1 MKEIN
6 KFFYKITFL
15 IFFVFSAQAES
26 KVLSIGNSEA
36 KVTIKVFSSLTC
48 PHCANFHSNIY
59 EMLKKDY
66 IDRGLVKFEHHAFPL
81 DLAALNAEIIVRCQD
96 NNNKKFELLTEIYKK
111 QTTWAVGSDIKKINE
126 LIKKIGVNF
135 NLSNEKMDT
144 CLENDT
150 VQDEILEQRI
160 EAQKEY
166 KIESTP
172 TIIINEKKYSGK
184 INYKEFKKNIDKKLS
199 MNFKQLEITGFKSF
213 SEKTTFFIEKGLTGI
228 VGPNGCGKSNI
239 VESLRWCMGE
249 NSAKSMR
256 GSGMEDVIF
265 SGTSN
270 RPSKNISE
278 VSLLLDNQNKEG
290 PAQYEE
296 FDEISIKRKIE
307 KDKGSKYYINDKEVR
322 ARDVQTFFADL
333 STGAHS
339 PSLISQG
346 RIGQLVTAKPIERK
360 SILEEAAGISGIH
373 ARRQEA
379 ETRLNAAENNLKRA
393 DELKKQQ
400 QKQLDNLKKQAEEA
414 TRYKEISGEIKQ
426 IEAGLYFL
434 KISEIEKDKKQILE
448 KLSELDDEISA
459 ISIDFNHNN
468 TLLEEENKKLSPLR
482 DKKMESAAK
491 LQKLNLD
498 MENLVEEESRVKSL
512 QDKLEKSIKT
522 IESDL
527 ERERSI
533 SLDADLNEKRLSEE
547 KDALLKTENE
557 LLTVETNSTKE
568 LKESKNLLD
577 GLQSQLDSMLDQ
589 IEKDI
594 DEDKKLLKETF
605 RELKQLVK
613 KITSSQEE
621 YAEKY
626 GKDRS
631 IQSDSIK
638 RKERIKNIDVE
649 LKNWRNL
656 KSNSEKMNS
665 ELSNRK
671 NKLFLELNDNQKN
684 PERIATSKGQN
695 LQNLENTKKRNEEIE
710 NELIAAEKKY
720 NLINQNLKEI
730 QIKLSDLKENK
741 ARNEATVEGI
751 ENRKKD
757 LLHSV
762 KNELNINDEASL
774 LPQSDLNNISPNDL
788 PTLEEQSQKVEKA
801 KKKRESLGSVNLR
814 ADEETKKY
822 ETEIKKMEDDRAD
835 LFSAIVKL
843 KSSIDELNQ
852 KGRERLL
859 EAFTKVNRKFNEVYT
874 KLFNGGTA
882 KIELVDS
889 DDPLE
894 AGLEMYVS
902 PPGKRLQ
909 SISLL
914 SGGEQALT
922 AMSLVFAVFLV
933 NPSPI
938 CVLDEVDA
946 PLDDANVTRF
956 CSLLDELTKITKTKF
971 IIITHHALTMSR
983 MHRLYGVTMAEQG
996 VSQLVSVDLQK
1007 AEELV
1012 A

>member
-1 MKEIN
+1 
-6 KFFYKITFL
+6 
-15 IFFVFSAQAES
+15 
-26 KVLSIGNSEA
+26 
-36 KVTIKVFSSLTC
+36 
-48 PHCANFHSNIY
+48 
-59 EMLKKDY
+59 
-66 IDRGLVKFEHHAFPL
+66 
-81 DLAALNAEIIVRCQD
+81 
-96 NNNKKFELLTEIYKK
+96 
-111 QTTWAVGSDIKKINE
+111 
-126 LIKKIGVNF
+126 
-135 NLSNEKMDT
+135 
-144 CLENDT
+144 
-150 VQDEILEQRI
+150 
-160 EAQKEY
+160 
-166 KIESTP
+166 
-172 TIIINEKKYSGK
+172 
-184 INYKEFKKNIDKKLS
+184 
-199 MNFKQLEITGFKSF
+199 MNFKKLEITGFKSF
-213 SEKTTFFIEKGLTGI
+213 SEKTTFLIENGLTGI

-270 RPSKNISE
+270 KPSKNLSE
-278 VSLLLDNQNKEG
+278 VTLLLNNQNKEG
-290 PAQYEE
+290 PAQYKE
-296 FDEISIKRKIE
+296 FDEISVRRKIE
-307 KDKGSKYYINDKEVR
+307 RDKGSKYYINDKEVR

-346 RIGQLVTAKPIERK
+346 RIGQLVTSKPIERK

-393 DELKKQQ
+393 DDLKKQQ

-414 TRYKEISGEIKQ
+414 TRYKEISKEIKK
-426 IEAGLYFL
+426 IEAGLYYL
-434 KISEIEKDKKQILE
+434 KISEIEKGKDLIVE
-448 KLSELDDEISA
+448 KLSEIDDDISA
-459 ISIDFNHNN
+459 VNIDFNHNN
-468 TLLEEENKKLSPLR
+468 TLLDEENKKLAPLR

-498 MENLVEEESRVKSL
+498 MSNLVEEENRVKSL
-512 QDKLEKSIKT
+512 QEKLEKSIKT

-527 ERERSI
+527 DRERSI
-533 SLDADLNEKRLSEE
+533 SLDADLNEKRISKE
-547 KDALLKTENE
+547 KGELLKTENE
-557 LLTVETNSTKE
+557 LLNVETSSSKE
-568 LKESKNLLD
+568 LKTSKA
-577 GLQSQLDSMLDQ
+577 QLDALQVQLESILDQ

-594 DEDKKLLKETF
+594 DDDKKLSKNSFKEL
-605 RELKQLVK
+605 RSLIK
-613 KITSSQEE
+613 KITSSQED
-621 YAEKY
+621 YAEKF
-626 GKDRS
+626 GKDKS

-638 RKERIKNIDVE
+638 RKERIKNIDIE
-649 LKNWRNL
+649 LENWRNL
-656 KSNSEKMNS
+656 KSNSEKMTS
-665 ELSNRK
+665 ELTDRK
-671 NKLFLELNDNQKN
+671 NKLLVELNDNQKN

-695 LQNLENTKKRNEEIE
+695 LQNLENTKKTNEEIQD
-710 NELIAAEKKY
+710 ELIKAEKKY
-720 NLINQNLKEI
+720 NAINQNLKEI
-730 QIKLSDLKENK
+730 QLKLSGLKENK
-741 ARNEATVEGI
+741 ARNEATIEGM

-757 LLHSV
+757 LLYSI
-762 KNELNINDEASL
+762 KNELYIDNENSI
-774 LPQSDLNNISPNDL
+774 LPQSDLSNISVDNL
-788 PTLEEQSQKVEKA
+788 PTIEEQSLKIEKV
-801 KKKRESLGSVNLR
+801 KKQRESLGSVNLR

-835 LFSAIVKL
+835 LYSAIVKL
-843 KSSIDELNQ
+843 KTSIDELNQ

-909 SISLL
+909 SITLL

-922 AMSLVFAVFLV
+922 ALSLVFAVFLV

-938 CVLDEVDA
+938 CILDEVDA

-971 IIITHHALTMSR
+971 VIITHHALTMSR

>member
-1 MKEIN
+1 MK
-6 KFFYKITFL
+6 
-15 IFFVFSAQAES
+15 
-26 KVLSIGNSEA
+26 
-36 KVTIKVFSSLTC
+36 
-48 PHCANFHSNIY
+48 
-59 EMLKKDY
+59 
-66 IDRGLVKFEHHAFPL
+66 
-81 DLAALNAEIIVRCQD
+81 
-96 NNNKKFELLTEIYKK
+96 
-111 QTTWAVGSDIKKINE
+111 
-126 LIKKIGVNF
+126 
-135 NLSNEKMDT
+135 
-144 CLENDT
+144 
-150 VQDEILEQRI
+150 
-160 EAQKEY
+160 
-166 KIESTP
+166 
-172 TIIINEKKYSGK
+172 
-184 INYKEFKKNIDKKLS
+184 FKKLDIA
-199 MNFKQLEITGFKSF
+199 GFKSF
-213 SEKTTFFIEKGLTGI
+213 SDKTTFLIEEGLTGI

-278 VSLLLDNQNKEG
+278 VTLLLDNQNKEG
-290 PAQYEE
+290 PPQFKDFEE
-296 FDEISIKRKIE
+296 VSVRRKIE

-322 ARDVQTFFADL
+322 ARDVQTLFADL

-346 RIGQLVTAKPIERK
+346 KIGQLVTSKPIERK

-393 DELKKQQ
+393 DELKRQQ

-414 TRYKEISGEIKQ
+414 TRYKEISKEIKKA
-426 IEAGLYFL
+426 EAGLYYL
-434 KISEIEKDKKQILE
+434 KLREIEQDKKQIQE
-448 KLSELDDEISA
+448 KLGELEDDISA
-459 ISIDFNHNN
+459 VNIDFNHNN
-468 TLLEEENKKLSPLR
+468 SLLDEENKKLSPLR
-482 DKKMESAAK
+482 DKKMESAAS

-498 MENLVEEESRVKSL
+498 MTNLEEEESRVKSL
-512 QDKLEKSIKT
+512 QEKLEKSIKT

-527 ERERSI
+527 EREKSI
-533 SLDADLNEKRLSEE
+533 SLDADLNEKRISKEKEE
-547 KDALLKTENE
+547 LLNTENSLRQVEANSSRE
-557 LLTVETNSTKE
+557 LR
-568 LKESKNLLD
+568 ESKGQLD
-577 GLQSQLDSMLDQ
+577 TLQSQLDAMLDQ

-594 DEDKKLLKETF
+594 DEDRKLSKERF
-605 RELKQLVK
+605 QDLRQLVK
-613 KITSSQEE
+613 SITSSQED
-621 YAEKY
+621 YAEKF
-626 GKDRS
+626 GKDKS

-649 LKNWRNL
+649 LENWRSL
-656 KSNSEKMNS
+656 KSNSEKMIS
-665 ELSNRK
+665 ELTDRK
-671 NKLFLELNDNQKN
+671 NKLLAEINENQKN

-695 LQNLENTKKRNEEIE
+695 LQNLENTKRRNEEIE
-710 NELIAAEKKY
+710 NELIEAEKKY
-720 NLINQNLKEI
+720 NLINQNIKEI
-730 QIKLSDLKENK
+730 QSKLSDLKENK
-741 ARNEATVEGI
+741 ARNEATIEGI
-751 ENRKKD
+751 DNRKKD
-757 LLHSV
+757 LLYSV
-762 KNELNINDEASL
+762 KSELNIDNENSIL
-774 LPQSDLNNISPNDL
+774 SQSDLNNVSPENL
-788 PTLEEQSQKVEKA
+788 PSLEDQTQKTEKI
-801 KKKRESLGSVNLR
+801 KKQRESLGSVNLR

-835 LFSAIVKL
+835 LYSAIVKL
-843 KSSIDELNQ
+843 KSSIEELNQ

-874 KLFNGGTA
+874 KLFNGGSA

-894 AGLEMYVS
+894 AGLEMFVS

-909 SISLL
+909 SITLL

-922 AMSLVFAVFLV
+922 ALSLVFAVFLV

-956 CSLLDELTKITKTKF
+956 CALLDELTKITKTRF

-983 MHRLYGVTMAEQG
+983 MHRLFGVTMAEQG

>member
-1 MKEIN
+1 
-6 KFFYKITFL
+6 
-15 IFFVFSAQAES
+15 
-26 KVLSIGNSEA
+26 
-36 KVTIKVFSSLTC
+36 
-48 PHCANFHSNIY
+48 
-59 EMLKKDY
+59 
-66 IDRGLVKFEHHAFPL
+66 
-81 DLAALNAEIIVRCQD
+81 
-96 NNNKKFELLTEIYKK
+96 
-111 QTTWAVGSDIKKINE
+111 
-126 LIKKIGVNF
+126 
-135 NLSNEKMDT
+135 
-144 CLENDT
+144 
-150 VQDEILEQRI
+150 
-160 EAQKEY
+160 
-166 KIESTP
+166 
-172 TIIINEKKYSGK
+172 
-184 INYKEFKKNIDKKLS
+184 

-307 KDKGSKYYINDKEVR
+307 KDKGSKYYINNKEVR

-613 KITSSQEE
+613 KITSSQED

-665 ELSNRK
+665 ELSSRK

-788 PTLEEQSQKVEKA
+788 PTLEEQSQKVEKV

>member
-1 MKEIN
+1 MK
-6 KFFYKITFL
+6 
-15 IFFVFSAQAES
+15 
-26 KVLSIGNSEA
+26 
-36 KVTIKVFSSLTC
+36 
-48 PHCANFHSNIY
+48 
-59 EMLKKDY
+59 
-66 IDRGLVKFEHHAFPL
+66 
-81 DLAALNAEIIVRCQD
+81 
-96 NNNKKFELLTEIYKK
+96 
-111 QTTWAVGSDIKKINE
+111 
-126 LIKKIGVNF
+126 
-135 NLSNEKMDT
+135 
-144 CLENDT
+144 
-150 VQDEILEQRI
+150 
-160 EAQKEY
+160 
-166 KIESTP
+166 
-172 TIIINEKKYSGK
+172 
-184 INYKEFKKNIDKKLS
+184 
-199 MNFKQLEITGFKSF
+199 FKQLDITGFKSF
-213 SEKTTFFIEKGLTGI
+213 SDKTTFLIEDGLTGI

-278 VSLLLDNQNKEG
+278 VTLSLDNQNKEG
-290 PAQYEE
+290 PAQYKEFEE
-296 FDEISIKRKIE
+296 VSIRRKIE

-346 RIGQLVTAKPIERK
+346 RIGQLVTSKPIERK

-414 TRYKEISGEIKQ
+414 TRYKEISQEIKKA
-426 IEAGLYFL
+426 EAGLYYL
-434 KISEIEKDKKQILE
+434 KIREIEKDKKKILE
-448 KLSELDDEISA
+448 RLSELEDEISA
-459 ISIDFNHNN
+459 INIDLNHNN
-468 TLLEEENKKLSPLR
+468 NLLEEENKKLGPLR
-482 DKKMESAAK
+482 DKKMESAAS

-498 MENLVEEESRVKSL
+498 MTSLIEEESRVKSL
-512 QDKLEKSIKT
+512 QEKLEKSIRT

-527 ERERSI
+527 EREKRI
-533 SLDADLNEKRLSEE
+533 SLDADLNEKRISKE
-547 KDALLKTENE
+547 KGDLLDTENDLSKE
-557 LLTVETNSTKE
+557 EINSSKE
-568 LKESKNLLD
+568 LKKSKSQ
-577 GLQSQLDSMLDQ
+577 LQSLQNKLDDILNN
-589 IEKDI
+589 IERDI
-594 DEDKKLLKETF
+594 DENKKITKKIF
-605 RELKQLVK
+605 IELKQLVK

-626 GKDRS
+626 SKDKS

-638 RKERIKNIDVE
+638 RRERIKNIDLE
-649 LKNWRNL
+649 LENWRNL
-656 KSNSEKMNS
+656 KSNSEKMIF
-665 ELSNRK
+665 ELTDRK
-671 NKLFLELNDNQKN
+671 NKLQTELLDNQKN

-710 NELIAAEKKY
+710 NELLKAEEKY
-720 NLINQNLKEI
+720 NLINHNIKET
-730 QIKLSDLKENK
+730 QSKLSELKENK
-741 ARNEATVEGI
+741 ARNEATIEGI
-751 ENRKKD
+751 ESRKKD
-757 LLHSV
+757 LLYSV
-762 KNELNINDEASL
+762 KSELKIDNEDDL
-774 LPQSDLNNISPNDL
+774 LPRSDLNEISPDSL
-788 PTLEEQSQKVEKA
+788 PSLDEQVQKSEKI
-801 KKKRESLGSVNLR
+801 KKQRESLGSVNLR

-835 LFSAIVKL
+835 LYSAIIKL
-843 KSSIDELNQ
+843 KTSIDELNQ

-859 EAFTKVNRKFNEVYT
+859 DAFTKVNRKFNEVYT

-909 SISLL
+909 SITLL

-922 AMSLVFAVFLV
+922 ALSLIFAVFLV

-956 CSLLDELTKITKTKF
+956 CGLLDELTKITKTKF

-996 VSQLVSVDLQK
+996 VSQLVSVNLQK

>member
-1 MKEIN
+1 MRFKKLEIN
-6 KFFYKITFL
+6 
-15 IFFVFSAQAES
+15 
-26 KVLSIGNSEA
+26 
-36 KVTIKVFSSLTC
+36 
-48 PHCANFHSNIY
+48 
-59 EMLKKDY
+59 
-66 IDRGLVKFEHHAFPL
+66 
-81 DLAALNAEIIVRCQD
+81 
-96 NNNKKFELLTEIYKK
+96 
-111 QTTWAVGSDIKKINE
+111 
-126 LIKKIGVNF
+126 
-135 NLSNEKMDT
+135 
-144 CLENDT
+144 
-150 VQDEILEQRI
+150 
-160 EAQKEY
+160 
-166 KIESTP
+166 
-172 TIIINEKKYSGK
+172 
-184 INYKEFKKNIDKKLS
+184 
-199 MNFKQLEITGFKSF
+199 GFKSF
-213 SEKTTFFIEKGLTGI
+213 SDKTTFLIEDGLTGI

-270 RPSKNISE
+270 RSSKNISE
-278 VSLLLDNQNKEG
+278 VTLILDNKSKAG
-290 PAQYEE
+290 PAQYKDFE
-296 FDEISIKRKIE
+296 DLAIKRKIE

-346 RIGQLVTAKPIERK
+346 KIGQLVTSKPIERR

-379 ETRLNAAENNLKRA
+379 ETRLDAAENNLKRA

-414 TRYKEISGEIKQ
+414 TRYKEISREIKR
-426 IEAGLYFL
+426 IEAGLYYL
-434 KISEIEKDKKQILE
+434 KIQEIEKDKKQIVE
-448 KLSELDDEISA
+448 KLSELDDEISVVN
-459 ISIDFNHNN
+459 IDFNHNN

-491 LQKLNLD
+491 LQKLNLNMISLD
-498 MENLVEEESRVKSL
+498 EEEARVKSL
-512 QDKLEKSIKT
+512 QVKLEKSVKT

-533 SLDADLNEKRLSEE
+533 SLDAGLNEKRILKEKEE
-547 KDALLKTENE
+547 LLKTENE
-557 LLTVETNSTKE
+557 LLVVEASSSKE
-568 LKESKNLLD
+568 LNTSKSNLD
-577 GLQSQLDSMLDQ
+577 GLQDQLDKLLDT
-589 IEKDI
+589 IEAYI
-594 DEDKKLLKETF
+594 DQDKKLTKDIF
-605 RELKQLVK
+605 QDLKQLVK
-613 KITSSQEE
+613 KITLSQEE

-626 GKDRS
+626 GKNKS

-649 LKNWRNL
+649 LENWRNL
-656 KSNSEKMNS
+656 KSNSEKMIL
-665 ELSNRK
+665 ELNERK
-671 NKLFLELNDNQKN
+671 NKLQSELNENQKN

-695 LQNLENTKKRNEEIE
+695 LQNLENTKKRNEEIDL
-710 NELIAAEKKY
+710 ELVEAEKKY
-720 NLINQNLKEI
+720 NFINQNLKEI
-730 QIKLSDLKENK
+730 QLKLSNLKENK
-741 ARNEATVEGI
+741 ARQEATIEGI

-757 LLHSV
+757 LMYLV
-762 KNELNINDEASL
+762 KNELNITNESSL
-774 LPQSDLNNISPNDL
+774 LSQSDLNNLSFEKMPDAE
-788 PTLEEQSQKVEKA
+788 TQSQKVEKI
-801 KKKRESLGSVNLR
+801 KKQRESLGSVNLR

-835 LFSAIVKL
+835 LYSAIIKL
-843 KSSIDELNQ
+843 KTSINELNQ

-874 KLFNGGTA
+874 KLFSGGTA

-889 DDPLE
+889 EDPLE
-894 AGLEMYVS
+894 AGLEMFVS

-909 SISLL
+909 SITLL

-922 AMSLVFAVFLV
+922 ALSLVFAVFLV

-956 CSLLDELTKITKTKF
+956 CALLDELTKITKTKF

-996 VSQLVSVDLQK
+996 VSQLVAVDLQK

>member
-1 MKEIN
+1 MK
-6 KFFYKITFL
+6 
-15 IFFVFSAQAES
+15 
-26 KVLSIGNSEA
+26 
-36 KVTIKVFSSLTC
+36 
-48 PHCANFHSNIY
+48 
-59 EMLKKDY
+59 
-66 IDRGLVKFEHHAFPL
+66 
-81 DLAALNAEIIVRCQD
+81 
-96 NNNKKFELLTEIYKK
+96 
-111 QTTWAVGSDIKKINE
+111 
-126 LIKKIGVNF
+126 
-135 NLSNEKMDT
+135 
-144 CLENDT
+144 
-150 VQDEILEQRI
+150 
-160 EAQKEY
+160 
-166 KIESTP
+166 
-172 TIIINEKKYSGK
+172 
-184 INYKEFKKNIDKKLS
+184 
-199 MNFKQLEITGFKSF
+199 FKQLDITGFKSF
-213 SEKTTFFIEKGLTGI
+213 SEKTTFLIENGLTGI

-239 VESLRWCMGE
+239 VEALRWCMGE

-256 GSGMEDVIF
+256 GTGMEDVIF

-270 RPSKNISE
+270 RPAKNISE
-278 VSLLLDNQNKEG
+278 VALMLDNQNKEG
-290 PAQYEE
+290 PVQYKD
-296 FDEISIKRKIE
+296 FNEISVRRKIE

-322 ARDVQTFFADL
+322 ARDVQTLFADL

-346 RIGQLVTAKPIERK
+346 RIGQLVTSKPIERK

-414 TRYKEISGEIKQ
+414 TRYKEISKEIKK
-426 IEAGLYFL
+426 IEAGLYYL
-434 KISEIEKDKKQILE
+434 KIQEIEKEKKQIVE

-459 ISIDFNHNN
+459 VNLDLNHNN
-468 TLLEEENKKLSPLR
+468 TLLEEENTKLGPLR
-482 DKKMESAAK
+482 DKKIESAAS

-498 MENLVEEESRVKSL
+498 ISNLVEEEGRVKSL

-527 ERERSI
+527 EREKSI
-533 SLDADLNEKRLSEE
+533 SLDSNLNEKRISKEKEE
-547 KDALLKTENE
+547 LLKTENH
-557 LLTVETNSTKE
+557 LLEVETSSSKE
-568 LKESKNLLD
+568 LKNSKAQLNKLQNELD
-577 GLQSQLDSMLDQ
+577 IMLDK

-594 DEDKKLLKETF
+594 DDNKKLSKEAF
-605 RELKQLVK
+605 RELKKLVK
-613 KITSSQEE
+613 NITLSQEE
-621 YAEKY
+621 YAEKF
-626 GKDRS
+626 GKDKS

-638 RKERIKNIDVE
+638 RKERIKNIDIE
-649 LKNWRNL
+649 LENWRNL
-656 KSNSEKMNS
+656 KSNSEKMTS
-665 ELSNRK
+665 ELTERK
-671 NKLFLELNDNQKN
+671 NKLMLELNENQKN

-695 LQNLENTKKRNEEIE
+695 LQNLENTKKRNDEIE
-710 NELIAAEKKY
+710 KELIQSEKKY
-720 NLINQNLKEI
+720 NSINQNIKEI
-730 QIKLSDLKENK
+730 QLKLSGLKENK

-757 LLHSV
+757 LLYSV
-762 KNELNINDEASL
+762 KSELNIENEESILSQSNLNEIAPENLPSL
-774 LPQSDLNNISPNDL
+774 ED
-788 PTLEEQSQKVEKA
+788 QSQKVEKV
-801 KKKRESLGSVNLR
+801 KKQRESLGSVNLR

-835 LFSAIVKL
+835 LYSAIVKL
-843 KSSIDELNQ
+843 KSSIEELNQ

-874 KLFNGGTA
+874 KLFNGGSA

-894 AGLEMYVS
+894 AGLEMFVS

-909 SISLL
+909 SITLL

-922 AMSLVFAVFLV
+922 ALSLVFAVFLV

-956 CSLLDELTKITKTKF
+956 CALLDELTKITKTRF

-983 MHRLYGVTMAEQG
+983 MHRLFGVTMAEQG

>member
-1 MKEIN
+1 MKFT
-6 KFFYKITFL
+6 K
-15 IFFVFSAQAES
+15 
-26 KVLSIGNSEA
+26 
-36 KVTIKVFSSLTC
+36 
-48 PHCANFHSNIY
+48 
-59 EMLKKDY
+59 
-66 IDRGLVKFEHHAFPL
+66 L
-81 DLAALNAEIIVRCQD
+81 D
-96 NNNKKFELLTEIYKK
+96 
-111 QTTWAVGSDIKKINE
+111 
-126 LIKKIGVNF
+126 
-135 NLSNEKMDT
+135 
-144 CLENDT
+144 
-150 VQDEILEQRI
+150 
-160 EAQKEY
+160 
-166 KIESTP
+166 
-172 TIIINEKKYSGK
+172 
-184 INYKEFKKNIDKKLS
+184 
-199 MNFKQLEITGFKSF
+199 ITGFKSF
-213 SEKTTFFIEKGLTGI
+213 SEKTTFLIEDGLTGI

-256 GSGMEDVIF
+256 GTGMEDIIF

-278 VSLLLDNQNKEG
+278 VALLLDNKNKEG
-290 PAQYEE
+290 SAQYKE
-296 FDEISIKRKIE
+296 FDEISIRRKIE

-322 ARDVQTFFADL
+322 ARDVQTFFADM

-414 TRYKEISGEIKQ
+414 TRYKEISREIKR
-426 IEAGLYFL
+426 IEAGLYYL
-434 KISEIEKDKKQILE
+434 KISEIEKDKKLIVE

-459 ISIDFNHNN
+459 VNIDFNHNN
-468 TLLEEENKKLSPLR
+468 TLLEEENKKLAPLR
-482 DKKMESAAK
+482 DNKMESAAK

-498 MENLVEEESRVKSL
+498 MTNLVEEESRVKSI
-512 QDKLEKSIKT
+512 QEKLEKSIKT
-522 IESDL
+522 IVSDL

-533 SLDADLNEKRLSEE
+533 SLDANLNEKRILKE
-547 KDALLKTENE
+547 KDELLKTENE
-557 LLTVETNSTKE
+557 LLDVETSSSKE
-568 LKESKNLLD
+568 LKRSRDQLD
-577 GLQSQLDSMLDQ
+577 NLQSQLDLKLDQ
-589 IEKDI
+589 IERDI
-594 DEDKKLLKETF
+594 DEEKKLSKESF
-605 RELKQLVK
+605 RELKKIVK

-626 GKDRS
+626 GKDKS

-638 RKERIKNIDVE
+638 RKERIKNIDIE
-649 LKNWRNL
+649 LENWRNL
-656 KSNSEKMNS
+656 KSNSEKMSS
-665 ELSNRK
+665 ELDDRK
-671 NKLFLELNDNQKN
+671 NKLLAELYDNQKN

-710 NELIAAEKKY
+710 NELLEAEKKY
-720 NLINQNLKEI
+720 NSINQNLKEI
-730 QIKLSDLKENK
+730 QLKLSGLKENK
-741 ARNEATVEGI
+741 ARNEATIEGI
-751 ENRKKD
+751 NNRKKD

-762 KNELNINDEASL
+762 KSELNINDEASI
-774 LPQSDLNNISPNDL
+774 LPQSDLNDVSPNNL
-788 PTLEEQSQKVEKA
+788 PSIEEQSQKTEKI
-801 KKKRESLGSVNLR
+801 KKKRDSLGSVNLR

-822 ETEIKKMEDDRAD
+822 ESEIQKMEDDRAD
-835 LFSAIVKL
+835 LYSAIVKL
-843 KSSIDELNQ
+843 KVSIDELNQ

-894 AGLEMYVS
+894 AGLEMFVS

-956 CSLLDELTKITKTKF
+956 CNLLDELTKITKTKF

-996 VSQLVSVDLQK
+996 VSQLVSVNLQK

>member
-1 MKEIN
+1 MIFKKLEIN
-6 KFFYKITFL
+6 
-15 IFFVFSAQAES
+15 
-26 KVLSIGNSEA
+26 
-36 KVTIKVFSSLTC
+36 
-48 PHCANFHSNIY
+48 
-59 EMLKKDY
+59 
-66 IDRGLVKFEHHAFPL
+66 
-81 DLAALNAEIIVRCQD
+81 
-96 NNNKKFELLTEIYKK
+96 
-111 QTTWAVGSDIKKINE
+111 
-126 LIKKIGVNF
+126 
-135 NLSNEKMDT
+135 
-144 CLENDT
+144 
-150 VQDEILEQRI
+150 
-160 EAQKEY
+160 
-166 KIESTP
+166 
-172 TIIINEKKYSGK
+172 
-184 INYKEFKKNIDKKLS
+184 
-199 MNFKQLEITGFKSF
+199 GFKSF
-213 SEKTTFFIEKGLTGI
+213 SEKTTFLIEKGLTGV

-270 RPSKNISE
+270 KPSKNISE
-278 VSLLLDNQNKEG
+278 VALMLSNKNKDG
-290 PAQYEE
+290 PSQYNE
-296 FDEISIKRKIE
+296 FDEITIKRKIE

-346 RIGQLVTAKPIERK
+346 RIGQVVTAKPIERR

-393 DELKKQQ
+393 DELKRQQ

-414 TRYKEISGEIKQ
+414 TRYKEISKEIKK
-426 IEAGLYFL
+426 IEAGLYYL
-434 KISEIEKDKKQILE
+434 KIQEIEKDKKKSSD
-448 KLSELDDEISA
+448 KLGELDDEVSA
-459 ISIDFNHNN
+459 VNIDFNHNN
-468 TLLEEENKKLSPLR
+468 TLLEEENKKLAPLR

-498 MENLVEEESRVKSL
+498 ITSLDEEETRVKSL
-512 QDKLEKSIKT
+512 QVKLEKSIKT
-522 IESDL
+522 IESDS

-533 SLDADLNEKRLSEE
+533 SLDAELNQKRISKEKEE
-547 KDALLKTENE
+547 LLKTENE
-557 LLTVETNSTKE
+557 LLEVESNSSKE
-568 LKESKNLLD
+568 LNESKSNLNN
-577 GLQSQLDSMLDQ
+577 LQSQLDKLLNKIESYIDQ
-589 IEKDI
+589 
-594 DEDKKLLKETF
+594 DKKLTKDIF
-605 RELKQLVK
+605 QELKKIVK
-613 KITSSQEE
+613 KITLSQEE

-626 GKDRS
+626 GKNKS

-649 LKNWRNL
+649 LENWRNL
-656 KSNSEKMNS
+656 RSNSEKMTS
-665 ELSNRK
+665 ELSTRK
-671 NKLFLELNDNQKN
+671 DKLQLELNENQKN

-695 LQNLENTKKRNEEIE
+695 LQNLENTKKRNEEIKL
-710 NELIAAEKKY
+710 ELIESEKKY
-720 NLINQNLKEI
+720 HLINQNLKEI
-730 QIKLSDLKENK
+730 QLKLSDLKENK
-741 ARNEATVEGI
+741 ARNEATIEGI
-751 ENRKKD
+751 DNRKKD
-757 LLHSV
+757 LLYSV
-762 KNELNINDEASL
+762 KNELNIKNDTSL
-774 LPQSDLNNISPNDL
+774 LAQSDLAHLSSENL
-788 PTLEEQSQKVEKA
+788 PSIEDQTQKVEKI
-801 KKKRESLGSVNLR
+801 KKQRDSLGSVNLR
-814 ADEETKKY
+814 ADEERKKY
-822 ETEIKKMEDDRAD
+822 ETEIKKMEDDRVD
-835 LFSAIVKL
+835 LYSAIVKL
-843 KSSIDELNQ
+843 KTSIDELNQ

-874 KLFNGGTA
+874 KLFSGGSA

-889 DDPLE
+889 EDPLE
-894 AGLEMYVS
+894 AGLEMFAS

-909 SISLL
+909 SITLL

-922 AMSLVFAVFLV
+922 ALSLIFAVFLV

-956 CSLLDELTKITKTKF
+956 CGLLDELTKITKTKF

-996 VSQLVSVDLQK
+996 ISQLVAVDLQK

>member
-1 MKEIN
+1 
-6 KFFYKITFL
+6 
-15 IFFVFSAQAES
+15 
-26 KVLSIGNSEA
+26 
-36 KVTIKVFSSLTC
+36 
-48 PHCANFHSNIY
+48 
-59 EMLKKDY
+59 
-66 IDRGLVKFEHHAFPL
+66 
-81 DLAALNAEIIVRCQD
+81 
-96 NNNKKFELLTEIYKK
+96 
-111 QTTWAVGSDIKKINE
+111 
-126 LIKKIGVNF
+126 
-135 NLSNEKMDT
+135 
-144 CLENDT
+144 
-150 VQDEILEQRI
+150 
-160 EAQKEY
+160 
-166 KIESTP
+166 
-172 TIIINEKKYSGK
+172 
-184 INYKEFKKNIDKKLS
+184 
-199 MNFKQLEITGFKSF
+199 MNFKLLEINGFKSF
-213 SEKTTFFIEKGLTGI
+213 SEKTNFLIENGLTGI

-239 VESLRWCMGE
+239 VEALRWCMGE

-256 GSGMEDVIF
+256 GSAMEDVIF

-270 RPSKNISE
+270 KSSKNISE
-278 VSLLLDNQNKEG
+278 VTLFLDNQTKEG
-290 PAQYEE
+290 PAQYKD
-296 FDEISIKRKIE
+296 FDEISVRRKIE
-307 KDKGSKYYINDKEVR
+307 KDKGSKYYINNKEVR
-322 ARDVQTFFADL
+322 ARDVQTLFADL

-414 TRYKEISGEIKQ
+414 TRYKEISKEIKK
-426 IEAGLYFL
+426 IEAGLYYL
-434 KISEIEKDKKQILE
+434 KISEIEEEKKLIVE

-459 ISIDFNHNN
+459 VNIDLNHNN
-468 TLLEEENKKLSPLR
+468 TLLEEENKKLAPLR

-498 MENLVEEESRVKSL
+498 MTNLIEEESRVKSL
-512 QDKLEKSIKT
+512 QDKLKKSAKT
-522 IESDL
+522 LESDL

-533 SLDADLNEKRLSEE
+533 ALDADINEKRILKEKEE
-547 KDALLKTENE
+547 LLKTENE
-557 LLTVETNSTKE
+557 LLEVETSSSKE
-568 LKESKNLLD
+568 LKISKAELDNL
-577 GLQSQLDSMLDQ
+577 QAQLDITLDK
-589 IEKDI
+589 IERDI
-594 DEDKKLLKETF
+594 DEDKKLSKDSFRKLK
-605 RELKQLVK
+605 KLVK

-626 GKDRS
+626 GKDKS

-649 LKNWRNL
+649 LENWRNL
-656 KSNSEKMNS
+656 KSNSEKMTS
-665 ELSNRK
+665 
-671 NKLFLELNDNQKN
+671 ELNDRQNKLLTELSENQKN

-710 NELIAAEKKY
+710 NELIEAEKKF
-720 NLINQNLKEI
+720 NLINENLKEI
-730 QIKLSDLKENK
+730 QSKFSELKENK

-757 LLHSV
+757 LLHSI
-762 KNELNINDEASL
+762 KNELNIEDEASVL
-774 LPQSDLNNISPNDL
+774 SQSDLNNISPDSL
-788 PTLEEQSQKVEKA
+788 PTREEQSKKVEKI
-801 KKKRESLGSVNLR
+801 KKQRESLGSVNLR

-835 LFSAIVKL
+835 LYSAIVKL
-843 KSSIDELNQ
+843 KTSIDELNQ

-859 EAFTKVNRKFNEVYT
+859 EAFSKVNRKFNEVYT

-909 SISLL
+909 SITLL

-922 AMSLVFAVFLV
+922 ALSLIFAVFLV

-996 VSQLVSVDLQK
+996 VSQLVSVDLHK